1 MKNIFSNKKILIL
14 SFIFLILELSAIIE
28 IVNVLKEV
36 KSYPY
41 ETTATIYFI
50 GLADGTVFV
59 SCYDENNVLHKDVA
73 IRNKTIQGKS
83 DYVNSFYGKEIQI
96 LFNSKENKAIS
107 LPDFHVNLTLAVI
120 VPLMYLMIILICYF
134 IYKKRLI
141 KRQNI

>member
-1 MKNIFSNKKILIL
+1 MKNIFANKKILIL
-14 SFIFLILELSAIIE
+14 SFIFLILELSAIIK

-50 GLADGTVFV
+50 GLPDGTVFV
-59 SCYDENNVLHKDVA
+59 SCYDENNVLHRDVT

-83 DYVNSFYGKEIQI
+83 NYVNSFYGKEIQI